1 MRSALVWL
9 VVAPFAVWA
18 ALRWSPYDGLWPWVP
33 IVAYTPY
40 AAAASVLGLVLAG
53 ALRRR
58 VAGAVA
64 LVTVAAL
71 ALAVLPRWFSD
82 ADAEVATATGSGSGS
97 GEPVAGGRTLRVLA
111 ANLMVGSGD
120 PAGLME
126 LVTRLRPDV
135 LTLQELT
142 PKAAAALEQA
152 GLRKVLPQAVVRAL
166 PGVGGSGVY
175 SLYPLTAGPAIQF
188 GAFGQARAVL
198 TAPGGTKI
206 EVVSVHPCAP
216 QYVGPTLCWRQGLV
230 ALPRGGGVT
239 RVLAGDF
246 NATLDHVPMRDLLAA
261 GYRDAADVTGRGL
274 TATYWPKGG
283 RAPGVVIDHVLASAG
298 MGVRAFTVERL
309 ERTDHRAV
317 FAELTLP

>member
-1 MRSALVWL
+1 LVSVLVWL

-18 ALRWSPYDGLWPWVP
+18 ALRWSPYNGLWPWVP

-40 AAAASVLGLVLAG
+40 AAAGSVLALVLAG

-64 LVTVAAL
+64 LVAAAAL
-71 ALAVLPRWFSD
+71 ALAVLPRWF
-82 ADAEVATATGSGSGS
+82 ADTGTGA
-97 GEPVAGGRTLRVLA
+97 EPVAGGRTLRVLA

-120 PAGLME
+120 PAGLMD

-142 PKAAAALEQA
+142 PKAVAALDQA

-175 SLYPLTAGPAIQF
+175 SRYPLTAGPAIQF
-188 GAFGQARAVL
+188 GAFGQATAVL
-198 TAPGGTKI
+198 TEPGGTRI

-216 QYVGPTLCWRQGLV
+216 AYVGPTLCWRQGLV

-261 GYRDAADVTGRGL
+261 GYRDAADVTGRGF
-274 TATYWPKGG
+274 TATYWPKNG

-298 MGVRAFTVERL
+298 MGVRAFAVERL
-309 ERTDHRAV
+309 ERTDHRPV

>member
-1 MRSALVWL
+1 MRSVLVWL

-18 ALRWSPYDGLWPWVP
+18 GLRWSPYDGLWPWVP

-40 AAAASVLGLVLAG
+40 AAAASVLALVLAG
-53 ALRRR
+53 ALRRW

-71 ALAVLPRWFSD
+71 ALAVLPRWF
-82 ADAEVATATGSGSGS
+82 ADTGGERVAG
-97 GEPVAGGRTLRVLA
+97 GEPVGGGRTLRVLA

-142 PKAAAALEQA
+142 PKAAAALDQA
-152 GLRKVLPQAVVRAL
+152 GLRKVLPQAVVRPL

-175 SLYPLTAGPAIQF
+175 SRYPLTAGPAIQF

-198 TAPGGTKI
+198 TEPGGTKV

-261 GYRDAADVTGRGL
+261 GYRDAADVTGRGF

-298 MGVRAFTVERL
+298 MGVRAFTVEHL
-309 ERTDHRAV
+309 ERTDHRPV

>member
-1 MRSALVWL
+1 MRTLVSVLVWL

-18 ALRWSPYDGLWPWVP
+18 ALRVSPYDGLWPWVP
-33 IVAYTPY
+33 IVAFTPY
-40 AAAASVLGLVLAG
+40 AAAASVLALALAG
-53 ALRRR
+53 ALRRW

-71 ALAVLPRWFSD
+71 ALTVLPRWF
-82 ADAEVATATGSGSGS
+82 AD
-97 GEPVAGGRTLRVLA
+97 GEPAAGGRTLRVLA
-111 ANLMVGSGD
+111 ANLMVGSAD
-120 PAGLME
+120 TAGLMD
-126 LVTRLRPDV
+126 LVARLRPDL

-142 PKAAAALEQA
+142 PKAAAALERA
-152 GLRKVLPQAVVRAL
+152 GLRKALPQAVVRAL

-175 SLYPLTAGPAIQF
+175 SRYPLTAGPAIQF

-198 TAPGGTKI
+198 TEPGGTKI

-216 QYVGPTLCWRQGLV
+216 KYEGRTPCWQQGLV
-230 ALPRGGGVT
+230 ALPRGGGAA

-261 GYRDAADVTGRGL
+261 GYRDAADVTGRGF
-274 TATYWPKGG
+274 TATYWPSGG

-298 MGVRAFTVERL
+298 MGVRAFSVESL
-309 ERTDHRAV
+309 ANTDHRPV

>member
-1 MRSALVWL
+1 MRTLVSVLVWL

-18 ALRWSPYDGLWPWVP
+18 ALRVSPYDGLWPWVP
-33 IVAYTPY
+33 IVAFTPY

-53 ALRRR
+53 ALRRW

-71 ALAVLPRWFSD
+71 ALAVLPRWF
-82 ADAEVATATGSGSGS
+82 ADGEAVAGGGS
-97 GEPVAGGRTLRVLA
+97 VAGGRTLRVLA
-111 ANLMVGSGD
+111 ANLMVGSAD
-120 PAGLME
+120 TAGLMD
-126 LVTRLRPDV
+126 LVARLRPDV

-142 PKAAAALEQA
+142 PKAAAALDRA
-152 GLRKVLPQAVVRAL
+152 GLRKALPQAVVRAL

-175 SLYPLTAGPAIQF
+175 SRHPLTAGPAIQF

-198 TAPGGTKI
+198 TEPGGTKI

-216 QYVGPTLCWRQGLV
+216 KYEGRTPCWQQGLV
-230 ALPRGGGVT
+230 ALPRGGGAA

-261 GYRDAADVTGRGL
+261 GYRDAADVTGRGF
-274 TATYWPKGG
+274 TATYWPSGG

-298 MGVRAFTVERL
+298 MGVRAFSVESL
-309 ERTDHRAV
+309 AKTDHRPV

>member
-1 MRSALVWL
+1 MRTLVSVLVWL
-9 VVAPFAVWA
+9 VVAPLAVWA
-18 ALRWSPYDGLWPWVP
+18 ALRWSPYDALWPWVP

-40 AAAASVLGLVLAG
+40 AAVGSVLALVLAG

-64 LVTVAAL
+64 LVTAVAL
-71 ALAVLPRWFSD
+71 ALAVLPRWF
-82 ADAEVATATGSGSGS
+82 ADTGTS
-97 GEPVAGGRTLRVLA
+97 GESVAGGRTLRVLA

-120 PAGLME
+120 PAGLMD

-142 PKAAAALEQA
+142 PKAVAALDRA

-175 SLYPLTAGPAIQF
+175 SRHPLTAGPAIQF
-188 GAFGQARAVL
+188 GAFGQASAVL
-198 TAPGGTKI
+198 TEPGGTRI

-261 GYRDAADVTGRGL
+261 GYRDAADVTGKGF
-274 TATYWPKGG
+274 TATYWPKNG

-298 MGVRAFTVERL
+298 MGVRAFSVERL